1 VDTFGKSPWE
11 SHLNHKILKLFNLVA
26 QESNRVSPAMIHTR
40 QKKQITASTWLQLHN
55 LELAVALP
63 RDLGKQTGI

>member
-1 VDTFGKSPWE
+1 MENKSQLQ
-11 SHLNHKILKLFNLVA
+11 SL
-26 QESNRVSPAMIHTR
+26 
-40 QKKQITASTWLQLHN
+40 LQLHN